1 LRGSLT
7 DDAQRL
13 DKWLWSVRIFKTRAL
28 SAKVISGKGVRVGRD
43 GQTLRTDKP
52 GFKLRI
58 GDMVT
63 VMRGPRLFVLEVLS
77 LPERRVSAP
86 EAALCYNDQA
96 APTES
101 DHEDNRYAR

>member
-1 LRGSLT
+1 MT

-28 SAKVISGKGVRVGRD
+28 SAKVISGKSVRISRD

-52 GFKLRI
+52 AFKLRV
-58 GDMVT
+58 GDTIT
-63 VMRGPRLFVLEVLS
+63 VMRGPRLFVLDVLR
-77 LPERRVSAP
+77 LPERRVSAT

-96 APTES
+96 APPPGET
-101 DHEDNRYAR
+101 EDNQHAR